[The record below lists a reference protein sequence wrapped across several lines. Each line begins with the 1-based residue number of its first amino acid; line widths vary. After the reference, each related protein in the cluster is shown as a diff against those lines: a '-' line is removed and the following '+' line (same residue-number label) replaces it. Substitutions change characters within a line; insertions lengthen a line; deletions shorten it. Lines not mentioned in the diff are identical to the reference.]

1 MKKKLA
7 SLMLLIGMSTSLS
20 AQNTTP
26 KTGEEEMIQWIL
38 LGLLGLSVAIVIL
51 LIVVAVQLI
60 SILQKETSKSLGEK
74 YTIWERLVG
83 FQPKSHEQK
92 LLLDEDFDGIK
103 ELDNAIPAWFNWFF
117 GLTVVFALLYFPAY
131 HIWNIADVQETE
143 YDKEVKVAEI
153 KKEEYLKKIANSIDE
168 KNVKIVKDAKELQ
181 KGQELYKAN
190 CMVCHG
196 EKGEGKIGPNLT
208 DEYWLY
214 GSSANEVFKTIKYG
228 TNKGMQ
234 AWQKQL
240 NPLQIQQVVSFIH
253 TMKGTNPPGAKEPQG
268 KKESGENVPKNEEK
282 AVSMK

>member
-7 SLMLLIGMSTSLS
+7 SLMLLIGVSTSIS
-20 AQNTTP
+20 AQNVTP
-26 KTGEEEMIQWIL
+26 KTGEEEMVYWIL
-38 LGLLGLSVAIVIL
+38 LGLVGLSAAIVIL
-51 LIVVAVQLI
+51 LIIVAVQLI
-60 SILQKETSKSLGEK
+60 GVLQRETNKALGEK

-117 GLTVVFALLYFPAY
+117 GLTVAFALLYFPAY
-131 HIWNIADVQETE
+131 HIWNIADLQETE

-168 KNVKIVKDAKELQ
+168 KNVKLIKDAKQLQ

-190 CMVCHG
+190 CAVCHG

-214 GSSANEVFKTIKYG
+214 GGSANEVFKTIKYG

-234 AWQKQL
+234 PWQKQL

-253 TMKGTNPPGAKEPQG
+253 TMKGTNPPNAKEPQG
-268 KKESGENVPKNEEK
+268 KKDSGESTPANTEK